1 MTDKP
6 FSPACERNRTPIAN
20 VLSPLF
26 ASVTKVLEIGS
37 GTGQHAV
44 YFAAKMPHLVWQTS
58 DLAQAHDGIRKWIEE
73 AALTNVLGPLALD
86 VNEPVWPVSNVD
98 AVFTA
103 NTLHIVSWPGVQNMF
118 AGVSR
123 VLKEHGL
130 FCVYGPFRY
139 GGKHTAESNARFDL
153 ALRTHD
159 ERSGIRDF
167 NDVRDLA
174 QKNRLALLHDEDM
187 PANNRL
193 LVFGHD

>member
-20 VLSPLF
+20 VLAPLF

>member
-26 ASVTKVLEIGS
+26 TSVTKVLEIGS